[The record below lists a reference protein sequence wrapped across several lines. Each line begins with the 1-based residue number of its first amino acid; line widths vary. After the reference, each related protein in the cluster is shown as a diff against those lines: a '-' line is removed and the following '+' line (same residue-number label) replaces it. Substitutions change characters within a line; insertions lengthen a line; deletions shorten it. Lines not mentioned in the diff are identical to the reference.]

1 MNSISVYEYQNKPYF
16 NIDIDADLTGFAMM
30 ELMINEFANLAK
42 EALVS
47 GDYEEALTNC
57 RTAKEF
63 QNAVKKAK
71 DMLAEKE
78 AEKEDEKAESEVKD
92 EEE

>member
-1 MNSISVYEYQNKPYF
+1 MSVFVYDYNNAPNFSIDLN
-16 NIDIDADLTGFAMM
+16 ADLTGFAMM

-63 QNAVKKAK
+63 QDAIQKAK

-92 EEE
+92 EED